1 MNEKALMIKTP
12 SGEKTVG
19 KIILHRGKPIF
30 YREVRKANHAF
41 RRFEAWSIQSSV
53 LPVLQEAGVE
63 WIYQY
68 DRDEGMEKISVQDFL
83 DKAVERDHG
92 EGRQMYVS
100 CKYFTP
106 LKMGRI
112 RKWVNNVELI

>member
-1 MNEKALMIKTP
+1 MRERALMIKTP
-12 SGEKTVG
+12 TGEKTVG

-30 YREVRKANHAF
+30 YREVHKSSHAF
-41 RRFEAWSIQSSV
+41 RRFEAWSIQASV

-63 WIYQY
+63 QIYQY
-68 DRDEGMEKISVQDFL
+68 DRDEGMNKISVQDFL
-83 DKAVERDHG
+83 EKAVERDHG
-92 EGRQMYVS
+92 EGKQLYVS

-106 LKMGRI
+106 LEMARI